1 MNSEIKDE
9 ISKNEMS
16 MEIEKKKDKKRKKN
30 KKQLLQSTSS
40 QTSIKHNLPSNDI
53 ITKTLSTQIN
63 QFCPFEKS
71 NDIIF
76 VKNERYSID
85 NFSLY
90 QNKFKSRYLKER
102 IKEYN
107 ECYISSSSLVSKE
120 KNSITNNILRPSLN
134 NNNKIIKH
142 TSTYLNTMQ
151 KSVILFNS
159 KKYDD
164 CYHYLISH
172 NIIKDQREFAEL
184 LLVYNGYDKNSIG
197 NFLSKNTYELNQD
210 YIILKYFI
218 EKINFTNVPIL
229 NSLRF
234 LLSRVNLPSDSNLL
248 LKIIEIFAEV
258 FYSDNKHLDIYP
270 DSNAIYLLCS
280 VILAVN
286 TMLVR
291 KDITNIKVISKEE
304 FASMNNSIRKDICD
318 NIYNAL
324 ACNNLNVIYDYNET
338 FNRKLSVVSKI
349 DKNKKQLEKNST
361 IVLDDI
367 SIEENEG
374 ESLIAMMKKGNQF
387 IKYGSNNPSMHNK
400 YIYLDVSEGKLII
413 KKTCFFLCNKT
424 RAIYISD
431 ILDVYYGT
439 NNSKFNDKY
448 NIKPQHEQCC
458 LSIETKKRIIDI
470 KSAEVNQCM
479 MWYKGIKY
487 LIKKYNKKDTS
498 INLQLLVTTE
508 DKLVNIWKNT
518 ILPNW
523 DTYREVLINHSN
535 TNNDKI
541 NFCGLYKRNGIPKI
555 FRRKMWDILIGNE
568 MQISQMP
575 FISEVCDNDLIN
587 KHINSLFCTISEI
600 NFDIIIQE
608 NIFKQ
613 NIKEILFSF
622 LSMRKDI
629 PYNKNIIYIIAV
641 FVLNNGNDNNTKT
654 FSEFCNFVHHK
665 AKFLIHIL
673 LRDEGYLNNR
683 ISFFDE
689 QIEKKLP
696 KLHKHF
702 ANLEIETKLYFTI
715 WNEYIFSKYFIS
727 KRNRMLS
734 SNNNNIEIL
743 FKLFDLI
750 ISNGELIIF
759 EISLSLLII
768 LEKKLLNMTIENI
781 MKILTVYPYE
791 FISNDDLMLK
801 ISEID
806 ISKEYNIMITKEQLS
821 HETKMLLTN

>member
-9 ISKNEMS
+9 TSKNDMF
-16 MEIEKKKDKKRKKN
+16 METEKTKNKKRKKF

-53 ITKTLSTQIN
+53 ISKTLTSQIN
-63 QFCPFEKS
+63 QFCPFDKS
-71 NDIIF
+71 NDIILP
-76 VKNERYSID
+76 KNERYNID

-90 QNKFKSRYLKER
+90 KNKFKSRYLKEKN
-102 IKEYN
+102 KEYN
-107 ECYISSSSLVSKE
+107 DCHISNSSLVSKE
-120 KNSITNNILRPSLN
+120 KNSITNNILRPSLS
-134 NNNKIIKH
+134 NNNKIIKY
-142 TSTYLNTMQ
+142 TSAYLNAMQ

-164 CYHYLISH
+164 CYNYLISH

-184 LLVYNGYDKNSIG
+184 LLIYKGYDKNSIG
-197 NFLSKNTYELNQD
+197 IFLSKNTYELNHD

-218 EKINFTNVPIL
+218 EKINFTNIPVL

-258 FYSDNKHLDIYP
+258 FYADNKHLDIYP
-270 DSNAIYLLCS
+270 DSTAIYLLCS

-286 TMLVR
+286 TMFTR

-318 NIYNAL
+318 NIYNDL
-324 ACNNLNVIYDYNET
+324 SRNNLNVIYDYNET

-349 DKNKKQLEKNST
+349 DKSNKQLEKNST

-374 ESLIAMMKKGNQF
+374 ELLITMMKKGNKF

-400 YIYLDVSEGKLII
+400 YIYLDESERKLII
-413 KKTCFFLCNKT
+413 KETCFFLCKKIKT
-424 RAIYISD
+424 VHISD

-439 NNSKFNDKY
+439 NNSKFNEKY
-448 NIKPQHEQCC
+448 NIKPEHEQCC

-470 KSAEVNQCM
+470 KSEEVNQCM
-479 MWYKGIKY
+479 MWYKGVKF

-498 INLQLLVTTE
+498 INFQLMVTTE

-523 DTYREVLINHSN
+523 DTYREVLINH
-535 TNNDKI
+535 TNNDEI
-541 NFCGLYKRNGIPKI
+541 NFCLLYKRYGIPKM
-555 FRRKMWDILIGNE
+555 FRKKIWDILIGNE
-568 MQISQMP
+568 MQINQIS
-575 FISEVCDNDLIN
+575 FISEICDNDLIN
-587 KHINSLFCTISEI
+587 KHINSLYCKVSEI
-600 NFDIIIQE
+600 NFDNIIQE

-629 PYNKNIIYIIAV
+629 PYNKSIIYIIAV

-654 FSEFCNFVHHK
+654 FSEFCNFVHYK
-665 AKFLIHIL
+665 AKYIIRIL
-673 LRDEGYLNNR
+673 LRDENFLSNR
-683 ISFFDE
+683 IVFFDE
-689 QIEKKLP
+689 QIEKRLP

-702 ANLEIETKLYFTI
+702 LNLEIETKLYFTI
-715 WNEYIFSKYFIS
+715 WNEYIFAKYFIS
-727 KRNRMLS
+727 KRNRMFM
-734 SNNNNIEIL
+734 NNSNNIEIL
-743 FKLFDLI
+743 FKLYDLI

-759 EISLSLLII
+759 EISLSILII

-781 MKILTVYPYE
+781 LKILTVFPYDL
-791 FISNDDLMLK
+791 ISNDDLMLK
-801 ISEID
+801 INEID
-806 ISKEYNIMITKEQLS
+806 ISNEYNIMIGKEKLS
-821 HETKMLLTN
+821 HETNVLLTN